1 MYLDRFSVLA
11 TCLASALPAF
21 GKPLLEKR
29 ATWGPV
35 SDSTI
40 WSPADGF
47 SAPGVLYARSE
58 IIGDTLFATAEN
70 YSPEPP
76 VFPIYTSVDQ
86 GLTWTHLSDVA
97 DTVNGW
103 GMRYQPHLYVLK
115 NALGTFPAGTL
126 LVAGNSIPQDLSL
139 TSIDLYA
146 STDQGVTWSFV
157 SNIAKGG
164 RAVGVNGE
172 TPIWEPFL
180 MEYQGQLIIYY
191 SDQRDP
197 AHGQKLVHTTSTDL
211 LSWTPVVNDVAE
223 VYEQRPGMATIA
235 LMPNGEYI
243 YFYEWGNGPSQGVPN
258 AGYPIYY
265 RISADP
271 LNFLNA
277 PAQQLIGTDGSA
289 PINGSPYVVWTPS
302 GGENGMLI
310 VNTAADGDLYMNTNL
325 GDPASWNRL
334 SAGGAPSAYT
344 RSLRVLPDPN
354 YVLIVGAGN
363 IGSTWNG
370 AVRADVV
377 QVA

>member
-1 MYLDRFSVLA
+1 M
-11 TCLASALPAF
+11 
-21 GKPLLEKR
+21 LEKR
-29 ATWGPV
+29 ATWGPI

-40 WSPADGF
+40 WSPIDGF
-47 SAPGVLYARSE
+47 SAPGVLYAHSK
-58 IIGDTLFATAEN
+58 IIGDTLFTTAEN
-70 YSPEPP
+70 Y
-76 VFPIYTSVDQ
+76 
-86 GLTWTHLSDVA
+86 
-97 DTVNGW
+97 TVNSW
-103 GMRYQPHLYVLK
+103 GLRYQPHLYVLK
-115 NALGTFPAGTL
+115 NALGNFPAGTL

-146 STDQGVTWSFV
+146 RTDQGVTWSFV

-164 RAVGVNGE
+164 KAVGVNG
-172 TPIWEPFL
+172 PFL

-223 VYEQRPGMATIA
+223 VHEQRPGMATIA

-265 RISADP
+265 
-271 LNFLNA
+271 NT

-289 PINGSPYVVWTPS
+289 PINGSPYVVWIPS
-302 GGENGMLI
+302 GGDNGMLI

-325 GDPASWNRL
+325 SDPAGWNRL
-334 SAGGAPSAYT
+334 SAGGAPAAYP
-344 RSLRVLPDPN
+344 RVLPDPN
-354 YVLIVGAGN
+354 SVLIVGAGI
-363 IGSTWNG
+363 IGATWNG